1 MKIERL
7 SKENSILLV
16 IDIQDKLAEVMDR
29 KKEVIKNANILIN
42 AFQLFEIP
50 IIVTEQYPE
59 GLGKTTKVISD
70 QFNEKVK
77 VFDKITFSGY
87 RDNIKNEIDKLNKKK
102 VIIVGMETHICVYQT
117 AMELF
122 NSGYQVYIVKDGC
135 CSRTEENRQ
144 NGFELMEKL
153 GRVILTNTETVVY
166 EIMEKA
172 GTDEFKKILELIK

>member
-7 SKENSILLV
+7 SRENSILLI
-16 IDIQDKLAEVMDR
+16 IDIQEKLANVMDR
-29 KKEVIKNANILIN
+29 KEEILKNTNILIN

-59 GLGKTTKVISD
+59 GLGKTKEAISD
-70 QFNEKVK
+70 KFNNEVK
-77 VFDKITFSGY
+77 IFDKITFSGY
-87 RDNIKNEIDKLNKKK
+87 RGKIKKEIDKLNRKK
-102 VIIVGMETHICVYQT
+102 VVIVGMETHICVYQT

-122 NSGYQVYIVKDGC
+122 NAGYEVYIVKDGC

-144 NGFELMEKL
+144 NGFELIEKL
-153 GRVILTNTETVVY
+153 GEGVLTNTETVVY

-172 GTDEFKKILELIK
+172 GTDEFKEILKLIK